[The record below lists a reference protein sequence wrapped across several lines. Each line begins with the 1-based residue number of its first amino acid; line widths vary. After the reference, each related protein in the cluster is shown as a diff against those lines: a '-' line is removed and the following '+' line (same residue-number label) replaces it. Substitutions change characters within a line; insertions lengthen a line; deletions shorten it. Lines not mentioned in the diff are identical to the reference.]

1 MKQFQT
7 VLPFYVPS
15 TSRYVWRN
23 HHSEN
28 LVQGRQQGLTNAVL
42 FCDQMALGVFPN
54 CHEFQK
60 IDFPVLKKT
69 FGYLLVDRKPMG
81 FWKFQGHQERAV
93 ALRRLRHVRYLDL

>member
-42 FCDQMALGVFPN
+42 FCDQMALGVFPK
-54 CHEFQK
+54 CHKCQK
-60 IDFPVLKKT
+60 IDCPVLKKPSAS
-69 FGYLLVDRKPMG
+69 LLVVRKPMG
-81 FWKFQGHQERAV
+81 FLEIPSERLHYAMFV
-93 ALRRLRHVRYLDL
+93 T

>member
-42 FCDQMALGVFPN
+42 FCDQMALGVFPK
-54 CHEFQK
+54 CHECQK
-60 IDFPVLKKT
+60 IDCPVFEKT
-69 FGYLLVDRKPMG
+69 FG
-81 FWKFQGHQERAV
+81 
-93 ALRRLRHVRYLDL
+93 